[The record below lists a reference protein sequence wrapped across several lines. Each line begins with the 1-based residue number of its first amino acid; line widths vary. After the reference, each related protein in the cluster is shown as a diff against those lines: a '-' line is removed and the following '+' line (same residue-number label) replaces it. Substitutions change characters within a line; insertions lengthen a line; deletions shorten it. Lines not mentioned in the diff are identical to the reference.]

1 MTIQITEDQAE
12 VILTALN
19 NDARRLLKQ
28 EQEARFN
35 GTLTKTM
42 KCLNIACSRLTLIEY
57 ITKQIDTNNK

>member
-28 EQEARFN
+28 EQQARFN
-35 GTLTKTM
+35 GTMKEAY
-42 KCLNIACSRLTLIEY
+42 KCLEIAGSRLKIIEY
-57 ITKQIDTNNK
+57 LNKQIDTK